1 VAAQLESLSGA
12 LAPLA
17 ARQQSL
23 RDHNLSVVLRQ
34 VADAAGAVSRA
45 DVAGTTGLT
54 RSTVSSLVETLV
66 EAGLVQEV
74 GPGPRTG
81 AGRPANGLVVS
92 GARVAGLGLEL
103 NVDYMAACV
112 LDLSGQVRHREV
124 LPADQRG
131 TAPARAVS
139 ALAALA
145 RRALAAADRDGLTV
159 CGAAVALPGLVHA
172 PDGLLRLAPNLGWR
186 DVDVIDLLRRD
197 PALRRR
203 PALAVS
209 VDNEANLAALGEL
222 SMGGTAGGTGATAG
236 GHPQSFL
243 YVSGEIG
250 VGAGLVLDGRIF
262 RGTHGWG
269 GEIGHLPVDPDGPMC
284 SCGSR
289 GCLEQVAGQ
298 EAILRRSGLRT
309 VPGTSLAGRP
319 VAALVS
325 TARRGD
331 RRLLS
336 ALDEAGRAL
345 GLAVSAV
352 VNVVDVDTVVLGGL
366 YAELAEW
373 IVPPVADEIARRVL
387 AHAWSPVTVRVST
400 LGGDAAVLG
409 AAASV
414 VRSTV
419 EHPAETLRLLA
430 AESGRA

>member
-1 VAAQLESLSGA
+1 VAQQLEGLSGP
-12 LAPLA
+12 LAPGA

-34 VADAAGAVSRA
+34 VADAAGPVSRA
-45 DVAGTTGLT
+45 DVAATTGLT

-66 EAGLVQEV
+66 AARLVEEV

-81 AGRPANGLVVS
+81 AGRPANGLVLA
-92 GARVAGLGLEL
+92 GTRVAGLGLEL
-103 NVDYMAACV
+103 NVDYLAACV
-112 LDLSGQVRHREV
+112 LDLSGRVRHREV
-124 LPADQRG
+124 LPRDQRG
-131 TAPARAVS
+131 STPARAVS
-139 ALAALA
+139 ALSGLA
-145 RRALAAADRDGLTV
+145 RRALASAEREGLTV
-159 CGAAVALPGLVHA
+159 CGVTVALPGLVHA
-172 PDGLLRLAPNLGWR
+172 PDGPLRLAPNLGWR
-186 DVDVIDLLRRD
+186 DVDVVDLLRRE
-197 PALRRR
+197 PALQGQ

-222 SMGGTAGGTGATAG
+222 SMGGTGAG

-262 RGTHGWG
+262 AGTHGWG
-269 GEIGHLPVDPDGPMC
+269 GEIGHLPVDPDGPQC

-298 EAILRRSGLRT
+298 EAILRRSGLPIL
-309 VPGTSLAGRP
+309 PGTSLAGRR
-319 VAALVS
+319 AADRLVGA
-325 TARRGD
+325 ARSGD
-331 RRLLS
+331 PRLLS
-336 ALDEAGRAL
+336 ALEDAGRAL

-366 YAELAEW
+366 YAELADW
-373 IVPPVADEIARRVL
+373 IVPAVSVEVARRVL
-387 AHAWSPVTVRVST
+387 AHAWSPVTVRVSS

-414 VRSTV
+414 VRNVV

-430 AESGRA
+430 AGTGRP